1 MGTVG
6 SRFPVQTP
14 RKPQPTSSPCSKYPA
29 SDLIRQR
36 TMFNVAIHPYW
47 FHNLEN
53 QSSLAADGQLY
64 R

>member
-1 MGTVG
+1 MGNLG

-14 RKPQPTSSPCSKYPA
+14 RNPKITSSPRSKYPA
-29 SDLIRQR
+29 SGLIRQR

-47 FHNLEN
+47 FHNFEN
-53 QSSLAADGQLY
+53 QSSLAANGQLY